1 MRSIGLALALLCAGS
16 THAQEKSPREVLQ
29 LVESHCRLRLAP
41 AFNDGL
47 SAAHVDRREVDGRR
61 YGSFLLESRVPDTSG
76 SPRTVQTRLSCALDA
91 PATALPL
98 EPTSPRE
105 LLAMEDAGGRYFR
118 HVAWQRR
125 INGPR
130 WTGQWAL
137 IDSLQGDGARS
148 AINAY
153 LMCFTSR
160 SNICIHMELQNP
172 ALARNAQN
180 TLVEGLFKG
189 IRILD

>member
-1 MRSIGLALALLCAGS
+1 
-16 THAQEKSPREVLQ
+16 
-29 LVESHCRLRLAP
+29 
-41 AFNDGL
+41 
-47 SAAHVDRREVDGRR
+47 
-61 YGSFLLESRVPDTSG
+61 
-76 SPRTVQTRLSCALDA
+76 
-91 PATALPL
+91 
-98 EPTSPRE
+98 
-105 LLAMEDAGGRYFR
+105 MEDAGGRYFR

-130 WTGQWAL
+130 WTGQWAF

-172 ALARNAQN
+172 VLARNAQN